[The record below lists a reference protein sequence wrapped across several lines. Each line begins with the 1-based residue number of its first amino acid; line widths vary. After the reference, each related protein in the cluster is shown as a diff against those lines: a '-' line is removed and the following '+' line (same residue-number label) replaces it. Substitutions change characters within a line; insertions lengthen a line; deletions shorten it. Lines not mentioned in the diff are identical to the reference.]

1 MKTTTLRRYL
11 IMTKL
16 SDLTTDQ
23 KQTIVDGL
31 QVMLDKVI
39 TPTAK
44 YLAGNPHKYSRDA
57 IKVVEINSEKYQ
69 IHPVIAGSNTDD
81 FFTINITITKG
92 SMIDD
97 PVSTF
102 SGKFTSYADVQ
113 LKIDDY
119 KKEILA

>member
-1 MKTTTLRRYL
+1 
-11 IMTKL
+11 MTKL

-39 TPTAK
+39 VPTAK
-44 YLAGNPHKYSRDA
+44 YLAGNPRNYNRDA
-57 IKVVEINSEKYQ
+57 IKVVEINGEKYQ
-69 IHPVIAGSNTDD
+69 IHPIIARSNTDD